1 MRDLDDALIE
11 YQKAKRDGIDGRYE
25 MTSQEPGFQEI
36 EDSNLRRDRN
46 SQSRKLEA
54 DAERAEGENEL
65 RSVIGNWAIKFV
77 SAQIIICD
85 IGMVAYFGH
94 CVSLGTL
101 VPTEVAIAW
110 MTATLVEVIGILWVI
125 ARSLFPF
132 RDENRDRDSEKR
144 SNGVHL

>member
-94 CVSLGTL
+94 C
-101 VPTEVAIAW
+101 
-110 MTATLVEVIGILWVI
+110 
-125 ARSLFPF
+125 PF